1 MPAAKKPAGTGL
13 VAQLTSMAKK
23 VQVSNIVTLP
33 RYYRTLDLL
42 LTQVGTNS
50 TQQVLWHLSAMYL
63 IRSATKESTCRVLQI
78 ALYRT
83 AQNDEQLYVM
93 LLRYTR

>member
-1 MPAAKKPAGTGL
+1 
-13 VAQLTSMAKK
+13 MAKK

-50 TQQVLWHLSAMYL
+50 TQQVL
-63 IRSATKESTCRVLQI
+63 
-78 ALYRT
+78 
-83 AQNDEQLYVM
+83 
-93 LLRYTR
+93 

>member
-1 MPAAKKPAGTGL
+1 MPAAKKPGGTGL

-50 TQQVLWHLSAMYL
+50 TQQVL
-63 IRSATKESTCRVLQI
+63 
-78 ALYRT
+78 
-83 AQNDEQLYVM
+83 
-93 LLRYTR
+93 